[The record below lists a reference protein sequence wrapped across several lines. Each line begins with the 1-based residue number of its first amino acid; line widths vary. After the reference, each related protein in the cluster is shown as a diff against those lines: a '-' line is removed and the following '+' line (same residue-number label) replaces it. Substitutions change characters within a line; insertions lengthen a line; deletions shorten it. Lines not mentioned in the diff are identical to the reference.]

1 MYHVGVGGLG
11 VDCLV
16 ERYALF
22 ESDYLLGGVSCGGR
36 LSPSGDACWFWLVR
50 RVVCLGWGLSVTKR
64 VDLHEQREQAVE
76 RFGLSSDAFLVKQ
89 YRPSVTMAELSD
101 EHMSEAIEMASLGAF
116 ESAIARVLG
125 VPENVFMS
133 ALRKGKVGE
142 EKRFIEFS
150 KAFYE
155 ARKKHLKRN
164 LRVMNEAVEEGD
176 WKPAAWQLERSF
188 GFAKQEVV
196 EHDVAPEAFSL
207 MQLAQIPVAD
217 ARAIIE
223 AEAVEVDE

>member
-1 MYHVGVGGLG
+1 MTRRADLKH
-11 VDCLV
+11 
-16 ERYALF
+16 EREEAI
-22 ESDYLLGGVSCGGR
+22 
-36 LSPSGDACWFWLVR
+36 
-50 RVVCLGWGLSVTKR
+50 
-64 VDLHEQREQAVE
+64 E
-76 RFGLSSDAFLVKQ
+76 RFGLSPEAFKVRE

-101 EHMSEAIEMASLGAF
+101 EQMSEAVEMAGLGAF

-142 EKRFIEFS
+142 EKRFVEFS

-164 LRVMNEAVEEGD
+164 LRVMNDAVEEGD

-188 GFAKQEVV
+188 GFAKQEQV
-196 EHDVAPEAFSL
+196 EHEVGPQVLSL
-207 MQLAQIPVAD
+207 MSLAQVPLED
-217 ARAIIE
+217 ARLVIE
-223 AEAVEVDE
+223 AEGVSVEPDGLPPAA

>member
-1 MYHVGVGGLG
+1 MGDYASVDGDLCDFGRVGS
-11 VDCLV
+11 LV
-16 ERYALF
+16 LT
-22 ESDYLLGGVSCGGR
+22 
-36 LSPSGDACWFWLVR
+36 R
-50 RVVCLGWGLSVTKR
+50 RA
-64 VDLHEQREQAVE
+64 DLHAQREEAVE
-76 RFGLSSDAFLVKQ
+76 RFGLAPEAFQVKQ
-89 YRPSVTMAELSD
+89 YRPSMTMAELSD
-101 EHMSEAIEMASLGAF
+101 KQMSEAIEMAALGAF

-125 VPENVFMS
+125 VPEAVFMS

-142 EKRFIEFS
+142 EKRFVEFS

-164 LRVMNEAVEEGD
+164 LRVMNDAVEEGD

-207 MQLAQIPVAD
+207 MQLAQIPVED
-217 ARAIIE
+217 ARRVIE
-223 AEAVEVDE
+223 AEAVEVEESEE

>member
-1 MYHVGVGGLG
+1 M
-11 VDCLV
+11 
-16 ERYALF
+16 
-22 ESDYLLGGVSCGGR
+22 LL
-36 LSPSGDACWFWLVR
+36 LA
-50 RVVCLGWGLSVTKR
+50 GWGLIILLDNTHYSSWTNRRGVFLVGDKCLRLGTLIRVLGLLMTKR
-64 VDLHEQREQAVE
+64 ADLHEQREQAVE
-76 RFGLSSDAFLVKQ
+76 RFGLTPDAFLVKQ

-133 ALRKGKVGE
+133 ALRKGKIGE
-142 EKRFIEFS
+142 EKRFVEFS

-223 AEAVEVDE
+223 AEAVEVNE